1 MAKITREEVLK
12 IAKMSQLAIHEDEIP
27 AYIKQLEQVLSYAE
41 RVKEIAADVEEPSN
55 RNVNVIRDDVIEKT
69 DPEPIL
75 DQAPVREGDYFVVPA
90 ILENT

>member
-1 MAKITREEVLK
+1 VAKITREEVLK

-41 RVKEIAADVEEPSN
+41 RVKEIAAEVEEPSN
-55 RNVNVIRDDVIEKT
+55 RNVNTFRQDVVDKT

-75 DQAPVREGDYFVVPA
+75 EQAPVREGDYFVVPV
-90 ILENT
+90 ILESN

>member
-41 RVKEIAADVEEPSN
+41 RVKEIAAEVDEPSN
-55 RNVNVIRDDVIEKT
+55 RNVNTLRQDVVDKT

-75 DQAPVREGDYFVVPA
+75 EQAPVREGDYFVVPV
-90 ILENT
+90 ILESN

>member
-1 MAKITREEVLK
+1 MAIITREEVLK

-41 RVKEIAADVEEPSN
+41 RVKEIAAEVEEPSN
-55 RNVNVIRDDVIEKT
+55 RSVNVFRPDVVDKT

-75 DQAPVREGDYFVVPA
+75 DQAPVREGDYFVVPV
-90 ILENT
+90 ILESN

>member
-41 RVKEIAADVEEPSN
+41 RVKEIAAEVEEPSN
-55 RNVNVIRDDVIEKT
+55 RNVNTFRQDVVDKT

-75 DQAPVREGDYFVVPA
+75 EQAPVREGDYFVVPV
-90 ILENT
+90 ILESN